1 MEHAA
6 DDSASTSA
14 ADSAAS
20 GDVTADAGPGAG
32 AEPPTAATDQRRSAS
47 RPHRILVT
55 TLVWATTVLAVLG
68 IFSVWANRQVLNPDN
83 WANTSTQLLQND
95 KVRTALSAYLVNQL
109 YANVNVQQ
117 ELASRLPSQLQP
129 LAGPVSGALRN
140 VATSAAQRLLANPQV
155 QDLWRA
161 VNRAADKALV
171 AIVNGQKGVA
181 TVNNG
186 EVTLNLAAVVSALAQ
201 QLGLPDVS
209 SKLPPSVATLVV
221 LKSNQLKSVQDGG
234 QALKGLALLLTIL
247 VPVLYALAIFLAKG
261 WRRQTLMRVGFAIML
276 AGVIVFLGRTL
287 IVSGVTN
294 SLVKI
299 QSNKPAAHAVLT
311 IATSTLVEIAGAFV
325 IVGIPLMLAAWFAGP
340 SRWATRARH
349 AIAPVMLEH
358 AAWAFGAVAFA
369 LALIFLWG
377 PIPATHRPAG
387 IIVFTVLAMF
397 GTEVLRRQITEEA
410 AATPR
415 ISENPL

>member
-1 MEHAA
+1 MKPASDESATSGAA
-6 DDSASTSA
+6 DNAM
-14 ADSAAS
+14 S
-20 GDVTADAGPGAG
+20 GDVTADASPGVS
-32 AEPPTAATDQRRSAS
+32 AEPPTVATAPTEQRRSAS
-47 RPHRILVT
+47 RPRRILVT
-55 TLVWATTVLAVLG
+55 ALIWVTTVLAVLG
-68 IFSVWANRQVLNPDN
+68 IFSVWANRQALNPDN

-109 YANVNVQQ
+109 YANVNVEQ
-117 ELASRLPSQLQP
+117 ELASRLPTQLQP

-140 VATSAAQRLLANPQV
+140 VATSAAQRLLATPQV
-155 QDLWRA
+155 QDIWRT
-161 VNRAADKALV
+161 VNRTADKALV

-181 TVNNG
+181 SVDNG
-186 EVTLNLAAVVSALAQ
+186 EVTLNLAAVVSELAQ

-221 LKSNQLKSVQDGG
+221 LKSNQLKAVQNGG
-234 QALKGLALLLTIL
+234 QVLKGLALLLTIL

-261 WRRQTLMRVGFAIML
+261 RRRQTLMRVGFAIVL
-276 AGVIVFLGRTL
+276 AGVLVFLGRTL
-287 IVSGVTN
+287 IVSGVPN

-299 QSNKPAAHAVLT
+299 DSNKPAAHAVLT

-325 IVGIPLMLAAWFAGP
+325 IVGVPLILAAWFAGP
-340 SRWATRARH
+340 SRWAARGRQ
-349 AIAPVMLEH
+349 AIAPLMLEH

-377 PIPATHRPAG
+377 PIQATHRPAG

-397 GTEVLRRQITEEA
+397 GTEVLRRQITQEA
-410 AATPR
+410 AGTPR
-415 ISENPL
+415 I